1 MSNQNKLFVAIVC
14 CFAQWNFGSFASA
27 SSIGDCIAIEFMAEN
42 HSECKEMHRIT
53 DLAIQDGWVVRRI
66 DTKRE
71 PHIALRWH
79 ITTVPTTVLVRN
91 GREIDRILGTVNHAE
106 LQKRLIAASSIDSV
120 RNNLDRRPERLENDT
135 PKLRGQSQL
144 NLVPM
149 VNASALSNSA
159 LSNSA
164 LSNSLLSKS
173 FASAFDSR
181 QAIKK
186 DPPSLSRQPQTLPN
200 STDPQGA
207 TVRIRVQE
215 PQHESVG
222 TGTIIDSHN
231 GEALVLTCGHLFRE
245 NHDRSKITVEMFLNG
260 QIQTY
265 SARLI
270 DFVAKDMD
278 IGLISFHAG
287 GEVPIARLIPK
298 NRTLNE
304 GQPVFSWGCDR
315 GSLPSRRDSKI
326 TKLNR
331 YLGAANVEVEG
342 EPVEGRS
349 GGGLFDE
356 NGELIG
362 VCYAADP
369 ELKEGLYN
377 AADVV
382 YFELAKLGLQRLFND
397 RNDRPDS
404 TMIAKTQNPKTQ
416 NPNQTAN
423 TTPEMTVI
431 LRGRDGAQEQITIPQ
446 PAPHLLQAVRDSARR
461 E

>member
-1 MSNQNKLFVAIVC
+1 MSNRSKLHVAIFC
-14 CFAQWNFGSFASA
+14 ILAQAYF
-27 SSIGDCIAIEFMAEN
+27 SSLARANSNGDCIAIEFMAEN
-42 HSECKEMHRIT
+42 HFECKEMQLIT
-53 DLAIQDGWVVRRI
+53 DLAIKDGWVVRRI

-71 PHIALRWH
+71 PHIAMRWH

-91 GREIDRILGTVNHAE
+91 GREIDRILGKVNHAE

-120 RNNLDRRPERLENDT
+120 RDGLDRRSEQRESES
-135 PKLRGQSQL
+135 PKLRGQSPL

-149 VNASALSNSA
+149 VNASALSH
-159 LSNSA
+159 
-164 LSNSLLSKS
+164 S
-173 FASAFDSR
+173 FTNAFDSR
-181 QAIKK
+181 QAVRE
-186 DPPSLSRQPQTLPN
+186 DPPSLDRQLQSQRYKSN
-200 STDPQGA
+200 PQGA
-207 TVRIRVQE
+207 TVRIRVEE
-215 PQHESVG
+215 PRHESVG

-245 NHDRSKITVEMFLNG
+245 NQDRSKITVEMFLNG

-265 SARLI
+265 PARLI

-278 IGLISFHAG
+278 IGLISFQAG
-287 GEVPIARLIPK
+287 GEVPMAKLIPK
-298 NRTLNE
+298 NRTLSE
-304 GQPVFSWGCDR
+304 GQSVFSWGCDR
-315 GSLPSRRDSKI
+315 GALPSRRDSRI

-377 AADVV
+377 AAEVV
-382 YFELAKLGLQRLFND
+382 YYELAKLGLQRLFNE
-397 RNDRPDS
+397 RNDRPHS
-404 TMIAKTQNPKTQ
+404 SMIAKTNGPEHAAKAI
-416 NPNQTAN
+416 PAI
-423 TTPEMTVI
+423 PEMTVI

-446 PAPHLLQAVRDSARR
+446 PAPHLLQAIRESARR